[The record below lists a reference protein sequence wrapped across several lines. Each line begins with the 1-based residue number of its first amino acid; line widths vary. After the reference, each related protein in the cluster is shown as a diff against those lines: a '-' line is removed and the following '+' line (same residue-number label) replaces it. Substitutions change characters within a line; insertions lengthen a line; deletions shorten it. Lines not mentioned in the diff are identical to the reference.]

1 MGVRKTRRLLRRREG
16 GGKIGETPMT
26 RNQLIKAMNNA
37 KAKSNRKYLEKMQK
51 ELREKQA
58 DLMRKLKVQKN
69 LEDMG
74 VRNHQTNNNRHTK
87 RRR

>member
-1 MGVRKTRRLLRRREG
+1 MGLRKTRRLLRRSRG
-16 GGKIGETPMT
+16 GGKIGETPMG
-26 RNQLIKAMNNA
+26 RNQLIKAMNEA
-37 KAKSNRKYLEKMQK
+37 KEKSNKKYFEKMQK

-74 VRNHQTNNNRHTK
+74 VRNHQTNNKRHTK